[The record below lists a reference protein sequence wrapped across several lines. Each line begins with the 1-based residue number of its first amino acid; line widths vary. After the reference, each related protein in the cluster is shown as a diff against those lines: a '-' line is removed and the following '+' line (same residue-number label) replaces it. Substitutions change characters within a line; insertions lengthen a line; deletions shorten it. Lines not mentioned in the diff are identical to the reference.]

1 MHYFEFNIKDY
12 RADAFQLTLIQHGAY
27 KQLIDQYCLNES
39 PLTLNLEDLFYD
51 LLIRGDDEKKAIV
64 FVLEKF
70 FDKTENGYVHKR
82 CDAVIKKYQAKSN
95 QSRDAVN
102 TRWARE
108 KGKDTDVIRE
118 AYDRNTNQ
126 EQPTNNKK
134 PKNIYSGKSDRFDD
148 FWSAWPRGERKQS
161 KADCKKKWQSK
172 GLDEIADKII
182 SHVEK
187 MKLTDQWTSG
197 FEPMPATYLNQ
208 ERYLDFDEPSSQAG
222 VPINMLRKAI

>member
-39 PLTLNLEDLFYD
+39 PLTLNLDDLFYD

-70 FDKTENGYVHKR
+70 FIKTENGYVHKR
-82 CDAVIKKYQAKSN
+82 CDSVIEKYKAKSN

-108 KGKDTDVIRE
+108 KDKDTDVIRE
-118 AYDRNTNQ
+118 SCDRNTNQ
-126 EQPTNNKK
+126 ETETNKHETVYTSEK
-134 PKNIYSGKSDRFDD
+134 FLEFWDVWPKSK
-148 FWSAWPRGERKQS
+148 RKQS
-161 KADCKKKWQSK
+161 KPECFKKWK
-172 GLDEIADKII
+172 ARKLDQIADKII
-182 SHVEK
+182 KHVKICKESS
-187 MKLTDQWTSG
+187 QWKDG
-197 FEPMPATYLNQ
+197 YEPAPLTYLNQ
-208 ERYLDFDEPSSQAG
+208 GRYEDEVEVEHDWTVKRTA
-222 VPINMLRKAI
+222 

>member
-118 AYDRNTNQ
+118 SYDRNTNQ
-126 EQPTNNKK
+126 ETETNKHETVYTSEK
-134 PKNIYSGKSDRFDD
+134 FLEFWDVWPKSK
-148 FWSAWPRGERKQS
+148 RKQS
-161 KADCKKKWQSK
+161 KPECFKKWK
-172 GLDEIADKII
+172 ARKLDQIADKII
-182 SHVEK
+182 EHVKVCKESS
-187 MKLTDQWTSG
+187 QWKDG
-197 FEPMPATYLNQ
+197 YEPAPLTYLNQ
-208 ERYLDFDEPSSQAG
+208 GRYEDEVEVEHDWTIKRTA
-222 VPINMLRKAI
+222 

>member
-95 QSRDAVN
+95 QSRNAVN
-102 TRWARE
+102 TRWAKE

-118 AYDRNTNQ
+118 SYDRNTNQ
-126 EQPTNNKK
+126 ETETNKHETVYTSEK
-134 PKNIYSGKSDRFDD
+134 FLEFWDVWPKSK
-148 FWSAWPRGERKQS
+148 RKQS
-161 KADCKKKWQSK
+161 KPECFKKWK
-172 GLDEIADKII
+172 ARKLDQIADKII
-182 SHVEK
+182 EHVKVCKESS
-187 MKLTDQWTSG
+187 QWKDG
-197 FEPMPATYLNQ
+197 YEPAPLTYLNQ
-208 ERYLDFDEPSSQAG
+208 GRYEDEVEVEHDWTIKRTA
-222 VPINMLRKAI
+222 